1 MSRYDRV
8 LHPVGEQP
16 PLDALTLL
24 HQREEERRQ
33 KPRSERG
40 RTSWLETDAERA
52 SAAATINWVFL
63 TSMFAAILVGVVTLV
78 VAPKEDVNF
87 EGLKARLQEPAHNV
101 TCLRIA
107 RRADY
112 AVLFVGLGSPS
123 QYLKLLLRLDQT
135 RGGHAS
141 TEPLMSVFSER
152 MHKSTTMRCDP
163 FDPPRTYEARCE
175 DVAMVFQ
182 GTRSQRFI
190 KTRFTYANDHVEY
203 SHNNRAALLNLDGNF
218 FLRHG
223 ISYWLTTTHLC
234 FAPITDADNVAT
246 VVASEGVLPVHVHA
260 DGTLRSD
267 VDQLVQ
273 FKPDLPV
280 AKAYQGSD
288 CSGSGSSDE
297 GSESGSSDEGSG
309 PGFFDEGVRLF
320 PADAASERVTWLSL
334 SDTFLYEYGNPV
346 LRKRREVVEMGKKC
360 ADVRADVA
368 HVNDLYRLDCA
379 IIDPTW
385 CQEDPSMPFRRLAT
399 SRMRLDLRRNESGG
413 VLRASESGALALIPF
428 LASYSEG
435 LWLAVGRLV
444 IMLLTAAVVFVRGSQ
459 NASSSRYMF
468 SHVLDTI
475 LCRDLRS
482 KSPINMRWAMQ
493 HNMSEIV
500 VDASITAVALLSRIL
515 VFAYSVQ
522 PLISDQLTHVA
533 VFEAI
538 GIVVSSVHFA
548 LRYVV
553 LKWDLA
559 HEAPLTKLGG
569 PMSICDVASAVLL
582 AFSETPLLSNDEGRF
597 PAVGR
602 LLIGILTSISVLT
615 RCFFAAPMCA
625 VLANTVTNDKV
636 AYADLKGYQTVL
648 VTAAVL
654 WAVQGAVACA
664 NLCAVFIG
672 PATYA
677 LVRSTVGDAP
687 LILPY
692 CLFFGL
698 LCAGLP
704 TLTKVALRTL
714 EHECGDKRAN
724 TPKSR

>member
-8 LHPVGEQP
+8 LLPVGDQP
-16 PLDALTLL
+16 PMNALTLL
-24 HQREEERRQ
+24 RQEEERRE
-33 KPRSERG
+33 KPRSEAG
-40 RTSWLETDAERA
+40 RTSWLDTDDERA
-52 SAAATINWVFL
+52 SAACALSMSFLVTIVV
-63 TSMFAAILVGVVTLV
+63 AILAGVTTLSLTPKDD
-78 VAPKEDVNF
+78 VAF
-87 EGLKARLQEPAHNV
+87 ENLNARLREPAHNV
-101 TCLRIA
+101 SCLRAA

-112 AVLFVGLGSPS
+112 TVVFVGLGSPS

-135 RGGHAS
+135 RGGNAS
-141 TEPLMSVFSER
+141 TEPSMVIFSER

-163 FDPPRTYEARCE
+163 FDPSRTYEADCK

-182 GTRSQRFI
+182 GSRDQRYVR
-190 KTRFTYANDHVEY
+190 TRFTFANDHVEY
-203 SHNNRAALLNLDGNF
+203 SDNNRAALLNLDGSLY
-218 FLRHG
+218 LRHG
-223 ISYWLTTTHLC
+223 TTYWLTTTHLC
-234 FAPITDADNVAT
+234 FAPISDTDDVEP
-246 VVASEGVLPVHVHA
+246 VVASDGVLPVHVDN
-260 DGTLRSD
+260 DGTLRSN
-267 VDQLVQ
+267 VDELVH

-280 AKAYQGSD
+280 AEAYQMSN
-288 CSGSGSSDE
+288 C
-297 GSESGSSDEGSG
+297 SG
-309 PGFFDEGVRLF
+309 PGFFDAGVRLF
-320 PADAASERVTWLSL
+320 PADAASERITWLSL

-346 LRKRREVVEMGKKC
+346 LRKRREVVEMGKAC
-360 ADVRADVA
+360 ADARLDVA

-385 CQEDPSMPFRRLAT
+385 CQEDPSVPFRRLAT
-399 SRMRLDLRRNESGG
+399 TRIRLDLRRDESGG
-413 VLRASESGALALIPF
+413 VLRASESRALALIPF
-428 LASYSEG
+428 LASYNEG
-435 LWLAVGRLV
+435 LWLAFGRLV

-482 KSPINMRWAMQ
+482 KSSINIHWAMQ
-493 HNMSEIV
+493 HNLSEII

-515 VFAYSVQ
+515 VYAYSVQ
-522 PLISDQLTHVA
+522 PLIADQLSHVV

-538 GIVVSSVHFA
+538 GIAASTTHFA

-559 HEAPLTKLGG
+559 HEAPLTKLSG

-582 AFSETPLLSNDEGRF
+582 AFAETPLLSNDEGRF

-648 VTAAVL
+648 VTGAVL
-654 WAVQGAVACA
+654 WTVQGAVACA

-687 LILPY
+687 MIVPY

-704 TLTKVALRTL
+704 TITKVGLRTL
-714 EHECGDKRAN
+714 EHECGDEKDGS
-724 TPKSR
+724 KSQ

>member
-1 MSRYDRV
+1 M
-8 LHPVGEQP
+8 
-16 PLDALTLL
+16 DAMTLL
-24 HQREEERRQ
+24 RQEEERRE
-33 KPRSERG
+33 KPRSEAG
-40 RTSWLETDAERA
+40 RTSWLDTDDERDSVA
-52 SAAATINWVFL
+52 CALSVSFL
-63 TSMFAAILVGVVTLV
+63 TTIVVAILAGVTTLSLTPKDD
-78 VAPKEDVNF
+78 VAFEDLN
-87 EGLKARLQEPAHNV
+87 ARLREPAHNV
-101 TCLRIA
+101 SCLRAA

-112 AVLFVGLGSPS
+112 TVVFLGLGSPS

-135 RGGHAS
+135 RGGDAS
-141 TEPLMSVFSER
+141 TEPSMVIFSER

-163 FDPPRTYEARCE
+163 FDPPRTYEAECK

-182 GTRSQRFI
+182 GSRDQRYVR
-190 KTRFTYANDHVEY
+190 TRFTFANDHVEY
-203 SHNNRAALLNLDGNF
+203 SYNNRAALLNLDGSLY
-218 FLRHG
+218 LRHG
-223 ISYWLTTTHLC
+223 TTYWLTTTHLC
-234 FAPITDADNVAT
+234 FAPISDTDDVEP
-246 VVASEGVLPVHVHA
+246 VVASDGVLPVHVVN
-260 DGTLRSD
+260 DTLRSD
-267 VDQLVQ
+267 VGELVH
-273 FKPDLPV
+273 FKSDLPV
-280 AKAYQGSD
+280 AEAYQMGD
-288 CSGSGSSDE
+288 C
-297 GSESGSSDEGSG
+297 SG
-309 PGFFDEGVRLF
+309 PGFFDTGVRLF
-320 PADAASERVTWLSL
+320 PADAASERITWLSL

-346 LRKRREVVEMGKKC
+346 LRKRREVVEMGKAC
-360 ADVRADVA
+360 ADARLDVA

-385 CQEDPSMPFRRLAT
+385 CQEEPSMPFRRLAT
-399 SRMRLDLRRNESGG
+399 TRMRLDLRRDESGG
-413 VLRASESGALALIPF
+413 VLRASESRALALIPF
-428 LASYSEG
+428 LASYNEG
-435 LWLAVGRLV
+435 LWLAFGRLV

-482 KSPINMRWAMQ
+482 KSPINIQWAMQ
-493 HNMSEIV
+493 HNLSEII

-515 VFAYSVQ
+515 VYAYSVR
-522 PLISDQLTHVA
+522 PLIADQLSHVV

-538 GIVVSSVHFA
+538 GIAVSTTHFA

-559 HEAPLTKLGG
+559 HEAPLTKLSG

-582 AFSETPLLSNDEGRF
+582 AFAETPLLSNDEGRF

-648 VTAAVL
+648 VTGAVL
-654 WAVQGAVACA
+654 WTVQGAVACA
-664 NLCAVFIG
+664 NLCALFIG

-687 LILPY
+687 LVVPY

-704 TLTKVALRTL
+704 TITKVGLRTL
-714 EHECGDKRAN
+714 EHECGDEKDG
-724 TPKSR
+724 PKSQ

>member
-8 LHPVGEQP
+8 LHPVGNQT
-16 PLDALTLL
+16 LDAILK
-24 HQREEERRQ
+24 EEQRRQ
-33 KPRSERG
+33 KPRSEPG
-40 RTSWLETDAERA
+40 RTSWIETDAERA
-52 SAAATINWVFL
+52 SAAGTLSISFLATVFV
-63 TSMFAAILVGVVTLV
+63 AIISGVTTLLWAPMDD
-78 VAPKEDVNF
+78 VAF
-87 EGLKARLQEPAHNV
+87 EGLDARLSQPNHNV
-101 TCLRIA
+101 TCLRAA

-112 AVLFVGLGSPS
+112 AVVFVGLGSPS

-135 RGGHAS
+135 RRYNS
-141 TEPLMSVFSER
+141 TEPLMMVFSER
-152 MHKSTTMRCDP
+152 MHKSTTMNCTQ
-163 FDPPRTYEARCE
+163 FDPPRTYEAQCE
-175 DVAMVFQ
+175 DVAMVFK
-182 GTRSQRFI
+182 GSRSQHSVR
-190 KTRFTYANDHVEY
+190 TRFTFANDHVEY
-203 SHNNRAALLNLDGNF
+203 SHNNRAALLNLDGSLH
-218 FLRHG
+218 LRHG
-223 ISYWLTTTHLC
+223 TTYWLTTTHLC
-234 FAPITDADNVAT
+234 FAPISDADNVETVIASNGVLPLRLYGDGT
-246 VVASEGVLPVHVHA
+246 SVVASEGVLPVHIDI

-267 VDQLVQ
+267 IDDLVD
-273 FKPDLPV
+273 FKSDLPV
-280 AKAYQGSD
+280 VEAYQR
-288 CSGSGSSDE
+288 
-297 GSESGSSDEGSG
+297 SECTG
-309 PGFFDEGVRLF
+309 PGFFDAGVRLF

-334 SDTFLYEYGNPV
+334 SDNFLYEYGNPI
-346 LRKRREVVEMGKKC
+346 LRKRRDVVEIGKAC
-360 ADVRADVA
+360 ADARTDLA
-368 HVNDLYRLDCA
+368 HVNNLYRLDCA

-385 CQEDPSMPFRRLAT
+385 CQEYPSMPFRRIAT
-399 SRMRLDLRRNESGG
+399 SRMRLDLRRDQSGG
-413 VLRASESGALALIPF
+413 VLLASESGALALIPF
-428 LASYSEG
+428 LASYNEG
-435 LWLAVGRLV
+435 LWLAIGRLI

-475 LCRDLRS
+475 LCRDMRFEIQNPL
-482 KSPINMRWAMQ
+482 NLRWAMQ
-493 HNMSEIV
+493 HNLSEIV

-515 VFAYSVQ
+515 VYAYSVQ
-522 PLISDQLTHVA
+522 PLISDQLVHVV

-538 GIVVSSVHFA
+538 GIGASALHFT
-548 LRYVV
+548 LRYAV

-582 AFSETPLLSNDEGRF
+582 AFAETPLLTNDEGRF

-648 VTAAVL
+648 VAGAVL

-687 LILPY
+687 LVVPY

-704 TLTKVALRTL
+704 TITKVALRTL
-714 EHECGDKRAN
+714 EHECGTQKARH
-724 TPKSR
+724 KSE